1 VGFTWFVPTLY
12 QTKENYCYIIKLTT
26 FGGNIT
32 FLELTMDSHVH
43 LCLPPTIEIRGLY
56 CS

>member
-1 VGFTWFVPTLY
+1 VGFTWFIPALY

-32 FLELTMDSHVH
+32 FLELTMDSHVESQT
-43 LCLPPTIEIRGLY
+43 PPIV
-56 CS
+56 C